1 MSAGRRTWS
10 VIALVALLLAGVS
23 VLLRGSAAETAHLAS
38 GDADAAGA
46 MLERL
51 LATLANLETAER
63 GYAFTG
69 RELEAKAL
77 QTAGTQVEGALA
89 SLLPVITPLAADAPV
104 DRLKVMVAE
113 ALDSSRETVR
123 LRRVEGTESGLRH
136 AVSDADRVLSEKLQ
150 AAAKEIAGVAR
161 QRADLRDAAARRQ
174 ALLWGVAAGVFALL
188 ALVGIAM
195 ALVGK
200 PAPATAPVDEYRVG
214 ARDAGP
220 EVPLSAMLSA
230 LDEAVLAIDA
240 HGKVVASNAAADAL
254 LGLGEAGSGT
264 RTPPA
269 LYAPDAGKK
278 TPPAESPLL
287 RALKGQPVRNALLS
301 VGRPNE
307 SGSRRVSVSAKPIS
321 EDGRIRGAVMVI
333 RDAAALAAAAAK
345 AGPGKSDGVT
355 ASEATGSPVAANR
368 APHEAFAKAFENAP
382 AAIGLLG
389 PDGRLARVNAALC
402 RLVGCRPEDL
412 VGREPGSLVPPEDA
426 AREEPLLRGL
436 LAGEAPSYEIEK
448 RFTVGAKGKDKA
460 NPRPVRWAVS
470 AIRGPGGEVSGGL
483 AFADEL
489 REKRTSDRSRDL
501 LRLVLDALPVGVWI
515 TDAEGKVTLANPAG
529 RRIWGKDEGVAR
541 FEPTEYKGFWA
552 DSGKRIEPDEWG
564 ALHAIGTGE
573 AQVDK
578 AIEVQRFDGS
588 RKTLLTSAVP
598 YRGGDGTVTG
608 AIVVQQELPG
618 NGAGKDADAAA
629 AEIKAL
635 KALVPLCPACE
646 NKREDATY
654 WKDVR
659 TYVRENRASL
669 REATCGECS
678 SRAYDLWSELIDEKT
693 IL

>member
-1 MSAGRRTWS
+1 VT
-10 VIALVALLLAGVS
+10 ALVALLLAGVS
-23 VLLRGSAAETAHLAS
+23 VLLRASAAETAHRAS
-38 GDADAAGA
+38 GEADAAGG

-51 LATLANLETAER
+51 LASVATLETAER
-63 GYAFTG
+63 GYAYTG
-69 RELEAKAL
+69 KELEAKAL
-77 QTAGTQVEGALA
+77 QTAAAQVEAALS

-104 DRLKVMVAE
+104 DRLKVLVAE

-123 LRRVEGTESGLRH
+123 LRRTDGQESGLRH
-136 AVSDADRVLSEKLQ
+136 AVSDDDRALADQLQ
-150 AAAKEIAGVAR
+150 ATAKEIAVAAR
-161 QRADLRDAAARRQ
+161 QRADVRDAAARRQ
-174 ALLWGVAAGVFALL
+174 ALLWGVAAGVFGLV

-200 PAPATAPVDEYRVG
+200 PQAEAGPVDEYRVG

-240 HGKVVASNAAADAL
+240 HGKVVASNAAADTL
-254 LGLGEAGSGT
+254 LGLGEAGGGT

-278 TPPAESPLL
+278 TPPTESPLL

-307 SGSRRVSVSAKPIS
+307 NGSRRVSVSAKPIS

-333 RDAAALAAAAAK
+333 RDASATKAGAAKHDGAAAPEAAGAPAAAAR
-345 AGPGKSDGVT
+345 P
-355 ASEATGSPVAANR
+355 
-368 APHEAFAKAFENAP
+368 PHETFAKAFETAP

-389 PDGRLARVNAALC
+389 LDGRLARVNGAFC
-402 RLVGCRPEDL
+402 RLVGCGPDDL
-412 VGREPGSLVPPEDA
+412 VGRDPASLVPREDA
-426 AREEPLLRGL
+426 AREESLLRGL
-436 LAGEAPSYEIEK
+436 LAGETPSYEIEK
-448 RFTVGAKGKDKA
+448 RFAVGTRGKEKG
-460 NPRPVRWAVS
+460 NGRPVRWAVS
-470 AIRGPGGEVSGGL
+470 AVRGPGGEVVGAL
-483 AFADEL
+483 AFVDEL
-489 REKRTSDRSRDL
+489 REKRSSDRSRGGQDL
-501 LRLVLDALPVGVWI
+501 LRLVLDALPIGVWI
-515 TDAEGKVTLANPAG
+515 TDVAGKVTLANPAG
-529 RRIWGKDEGVAR
+529 RKIWGKDEGVAR

-598 YRGGDGTVTG
+598 YRGGDGAVTG
-608 AIVVQQELPG
+608 AIVVQQELPTSG
-618 NGAGKDADAAA
+618 PGKDADAAN
-629 AEIKAL
+629 AEIASL
-635 KALVPLCPACE
+635 KALIPLCPACE
-646 NKREDATY
+646 NKREDASY